1 MSYTALYRKYRPR
14 NFSDVVG
21 QDVIVKILKN
31 SIINNQVG
39 HAYLFSGPRGTGKT
53 SVAKIFAK
61 AVNCLTPKNGDVCGE
76 CEMCLKLTE
85 SSVDIV
91 EIDAASNNGVDEIRE
106 IRNNAKLMPSIAK
119 YKVYIIDE
127 VHMLSTGAFN
137 ALLKTLEEPPEHV
150 IFILATTEVQKI
162 PLTIISRCQRFDFK
176 KIIPSVLKKRLE
188 YIAETESKKVNDNV
202 LDLVCKL
209 SDGGLRDAINLLDQI
224 TTIAGD
230 DITKEDVYL
239 LSGDVSDTLI
249 EQLFDKVISS
259 DLSGGMDII
268 DELYQSGKN
277 FTTITERLLIFLRDI
292 TINNN
297 IHDYFSDYYCKI
309 LDKYNDLSNE
319 LCKQMSK
326 ILTELLIELKKS
338 TNQKIIFEI
347 YFINLCSLNN
357 NKENPL
363 KELDELKEEI
373 KENIKEE
380 VKKENLEEKIK
391 TLNESYEK
399 LKKVRV
405 NNVLATADKKMLN
418 ELSSKFEEIENYISN
433 KTYNNIAKLLITSK
447 IVVASEDY
455 IMFSFEKSVSTD
467 IFYKNLKQIEKLIEK
482 IYKKK
487 YNLVATT
494 EKEWNEIKK
503 EYVYNKKNGIKYKL
517 IAETKNLLDIDKSDM
532 DEVESS
538 AITLFGEDSVSVK

>member
-1 MSYTALYRKYRPR
+1 MSYTALYRKYRPLT
-14 NFSDVVG
+14 FTDVVG
-21 QDVIVKILKN
+21 QDVIIKILKN
-31 SIINNQVG
+31 SIINNKIG

-61 AVNCLTPKNGDVCGE
+61 AVNCLSPKDGDICGA
-76 CEMCLKLTE
+76 CEMCNKLTE

-176 KIIPSVLKKRLE
+176 KIVPSVLKKRLL
-188 YIAETESKKVNDNV
+188 YIAESESKKINDNV
-202 LDLVCKL
+202 IELVCKL

-224 TTIAGD
+224 TTIAGN

-239 LSGDVSDTLI
+239 LSGDVSDTFI
-249 EQLFDKVISS
+249 EQLFDKMVIS

-268 DELYQSGKN
+268 EELYQSGKN
-277 FTTITERLLIFLRDI
+277 FTTITERLLIFIRDI

-297 IHDYFSDYYCKI
+297 IHDYFSEYYSKI
-309 LDKYNDLSNE
+309 LDKYSDLNNE
-319 LCKQMSK
+319 ICKQISK
-326 ILTELLIELKKS
+326 ILTELLVELKRS

-357 NKENPL
+357 NKEDPL
-363 KELDELKEEI
+363 KELNELKEED
-373 KENIKEE
+373 
-380 VKKENLEEKIK
+380 KKEGLEEIK
-391 TLNESYEK
+391 TLNESYEN

-405 NNVLATADKKMLN
+405 NNVLATADKNILK
-418 ELSSKFEEIENYISN
+418 ELCDKFEEIENYISN
-433 KTYNNIAKLLITSK
+433 KTYNNVAKLLITSK
-447 IVVASEDY
+447 IVVASENY
-455 IMFSFEKSVSTD
+455 IMFAFSKSVSTD

-494 EKEWNEIKK
+494 DREWNNIKK
-503 EYVYNKKNGIKYKL
+503 EYIDNKKNGIKYEF
-517 IAETKNLLDIDKSDM
+517 ITETKELLNIDKSEI
-532 DEVESS
+532 DEIEFS
-538 AITLFGEDSVSVK
+538 AINLFGEESVSVK

>member
-1 MSYTALYRKYRPR
+1 MSYTALYRKYRPLT
-14 NFSDVVG
+14 FSNVVG

-31 SIINNQVG
+31 SIINNQIG

-61 AVNCLTPKNGDVCGE
+61 AVNCLSPKDGDVCE
-76 CEMCLKLTE
+76 KCDMCKKIFE

-176 KIIPSVLKKRLE
+176 KIVPSVLKNRLL
-188 YIAETESKKVNDNV
+188 YIAEAESKKINDNV

-209 SDGGLRDAINLLDQI
+209 SDGGLRDAINLIDQI
-224 TTIAGD
+224 TTIAGN

-239 LSGDVSDTLI
+239 LSGDVSDTFI
-249 EQLFDKVISS
+249 EQLFDNIIFSN
-259 DLSGGMDII
+259 LSGGMNII

-277 FTTITERLLIFLRDI
+277 FSTITERLLIFLRDI

-297 IHDYFSDYYCKI
+297 IHNYFNEYYSKI
-309 LDKYNDLSNE
+309 LDKYNNLSNE

-326 ILTELLIELKKS
+326 ILTELLVELKRS

-357 NKENPL
+357 KETVFKEESKKPEEIEKLEKEN
-363 KELDELKEEI
+363 
-373 KENIKEE
+373 
-380 VKKENLEEKIK
+380 KKLPANF
-391 TLNESYEK
+391 EK
-399 LKKVRV
+399 LKQIRI
-405 NNVLATADKKMLN
+405 NNVLATADKNTLN
-418 ELSSKFEEIENYISN
+418 ELCNKFEEIESYISN
-433 KTYNNIAKLLITSK
+433 KTYNNIAKLLVTSK
-447 IVVASEDY
+447 IVAASEKY
-455 IMFSFEKSVSTD
+455 IMFSFSKSVSID
-467 IFYKNLKQIEKLIEK
+467 MFYKNLKQIEKLIEK
-482 IYKKK
+482 IYKKQ

-494 EKEWNEIKK
+494 DKEWNNIKK
-503 EYVYNKKNGIKYKL
+503 EYIYNKKNGIKYEF
-517 IAETKNLLDIDKSDM
+517 IIETKELLNVDQTEIDD
-532 DEVESS
+532 VEFS
-538 AITLFGEDSVSVK
+538 AISLFGEESVSIK